1 MINGSVKGSY
11 TGVYISNSNITGS
24 DTGIYISNGNITG
37 SDTGIYL
44 NATVGD
50 LNNTKYGIY

>member
-1 MINGSVKGSY
+1 MNGKVK
-11 TGVYISNSNITGS
+11 
-24 DTGIYISNGNITG
+24 G

>member
-1 MINGSVKGSY
+1 MNGSVK
-11 TGVYISNSNITGS
+11 GS
-24 DTGIYISNGNITG
+24 DTGIYISNSNITG

-50 LNNTKYGIY
+50 LNNNTTYGIY